1 MKLFIKVSSR
11 IAIFV
16 KINGALFPPS
26 PPPRWMEPRV
36 NEGIKKMRVDNYE
49 RLYCRVYNGE
59 IEKEYEQASHTDRGS
74 FTETF
79 SARC

>member
-1 MKLFIKVSSR
+1 
-11 IAIFV
+11 
-16 KINGALFPPS
+16 
-26 PPPRWMEPRV
+26 MEPRV